1 MVPQITAHRAA
12 GTYLAAMN
20 RFLLI
25 LNVAAA
31 GSIMATK
38 SSSLLAAIS
47 PYGNHSE
54 APRPAAAATPDSLP
68 LIVTSFICP
77 TPPMPATLAL
87 AVLP

>member
-1 MVPQITAHRAA
+1 MVPQITARRAA

-47 PYGNHSE
+47 PYGNRTE
-54 APRPAAAATPDSLP
+54 APRPAEPAKPDSLP
-68 LIVTSFICP
+68 LMVTSFVCP

>member
-1 MVPQITAHRAA
+1 MVAQITARRVA

-20 RFLLI
+20 RLLLI

-47 PYGNHSE
+47 PYGHGV
-54 APRPAAAATPDSLP
+54 PPAAMVATRTADRPSVPDSTAQRLK
-68 LIVTSFICP
+68 
-77 TPPMPATLAL
+77 PPP
-87 AVLP
+87 VIGR

>member
-1 MVPQITAHRAA
+1 VVPQITARRAP
-12 GTYLAAMN
+12 GTYFRYMN

-47 PYGNHSE
+47 PYGNRSE
-54 APRPAAAATPDSLP
+54 APRPAATARPDSLP
-68 LIVTSFICP
+68 LIVTSFLCP

-87 AVLP
+87 AVVP